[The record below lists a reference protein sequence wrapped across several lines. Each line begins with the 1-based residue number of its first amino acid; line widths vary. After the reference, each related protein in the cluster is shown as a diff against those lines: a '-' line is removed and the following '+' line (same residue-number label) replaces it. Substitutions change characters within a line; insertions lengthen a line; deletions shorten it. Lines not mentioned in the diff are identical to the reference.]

1 MNPASLVSCV
11 EDATRGGPQTLVIIG
26 DHQLHPAQAA
36 VGKGSEELYPEHLGL
51 GGAGG
56 DPQHLALAVLIDPD
70 GDYYGA
76 ADNPPAIA
84 HLQIGRVEPQGGP
97 PAFQRSAQDRITR
110 SSISAHRRLTWLL
123 DMRPAPIALTRSS
136 TDRVETPWT

>member
-1 MNPASLVSCV
+1 MATPSTSRLPSSFTATAIIASRTSVHG
-11 EDATRGGPQTLVIIG
+11 T
-26 DHQLHPAQAA
+26 
-36 VGKGSEELYPEHLGL
+36 
-51 GGAGG
+51 
-56 DPQHLALAVLIDPD
+56 
-70 GDYYGA
+70 

-97 PAFQRSAQDRITR
+97 HAFQRSAQDRITR